1 MQEQEIDARG
11 LRKRRDKDVT
21 KKKSINST
29 CRICKSAEESLFHLL
44 CSCLVLAPTLYLTVC
59 HNQVARIIYQEL
71 MNHDRVIYKPPEVT
85 RTEDKEI
92 WWDVYVTT
100 PGKVE
105 RNRPDIVL
113 WDLKNRKCTIIEIS
127 VPLDTNLELA
137 YKSKTAEIYV
147 SSMSTATTVPKVYIF
162 YYSHH
167 CWGPTSSA

>member
-1 MQEQEIDARG
+1 MTKSNNWLSIRFTSHIKRFICAMQEQEIDTRG
-11 LRKRRDKDVT
+11 LRKRREKDVT

-29 CRICKSAEESLFHLL
+29 CRICKRAEESLFHLL
-44 CSCLVLAPTLYLTVC
+44 CSCSVLASTNLTVR

-71 MNHDRVIYKPPEVT
+71 MNHDRLIYKPPEVT

-92 WWDVYVTT
+92 WWDVYVAT

-105 RNRPDIVL
+105 HNRPDMLL

-137 YKSKTAEIYV
+137 YKSKQQNI
-147 SSMSTATTVPKVYIF
+147 
-162 YYSHH
+162 
-167 CWGPTSSA
+167 CL